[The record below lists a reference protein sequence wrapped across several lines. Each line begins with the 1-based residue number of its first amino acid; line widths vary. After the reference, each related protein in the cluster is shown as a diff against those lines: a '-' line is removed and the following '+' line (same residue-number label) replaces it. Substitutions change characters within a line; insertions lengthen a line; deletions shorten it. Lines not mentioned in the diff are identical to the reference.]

1 MQKIITRLSLI
12 AILSIN
18 LHAYEVGGG
27 EDNGQI
33 SNVSVGFLANSVNTF
48 DTTLGN
54 SAITGGTTA
63 GNTAIG
69 ASSYA
74 ENRST
79 ALGYNASATGVS
91 SIAIGDYSV
100 TTEDATVSFGTSTF
114 RRRLIN
120 VADPINAFDAVN
132 LNYLNSALTNYY
144 TKTQVDT
151 LISSVSGGSVDL
163 SGVYTYIDTKIA
175 TVSSS
180 GGVSSSYVDTQDAQT
195 LSSANAYTDAKV
207 QEAKAYTDAKVQE
220 AKAYTDQQV
229 QEAKKEARAGV
240 ALALALS
247 TPLDFSNGSNAMN
260 IGTGYFKGQSA
271 VGINFGKKI
280 NDYTH
285 YTLGV
290 ARNSQDSAVKAS
302 VGFSW

>member
-207 QEAKAYTDAKVQE
+207 QEAKAYTD
-220 AKAYTDQQV
+220 QQV